1 MNLNNDESN
10 NIAASV
16 QYVYKHKQRNELTT
30 WRYQEGKY
38 SNKPSDPEYQ
48 RKYYALKLK
57 EPVPCAWCGS
67 LSVRTQLNRHH
78 RSKKMLICSSIFKR
92 KNKPTTDPYIILL
105 FINIFLYL

>member
-10 NIAASV
+10 NIADSV
-16 QYVYKHKQRNELTT
+16 QHVYKHKQRSELTA
-30 WRYQEGKY
+30 WRYQENGKY
-38 SNKPSDPEYQ
+38 SNKPIDPDYQ

-78 RSKKMLICSSIFKR
+78 RSKKCLSVQAFLNEKI
-92 KNKPTTDPYIILL
+92 NQQPTPV
-105 FINIFLYL
+105 